1 MEGMVTARTSP
12 DELWPNRGKATVG
25 GYRRPGRSPTTRPTN
40 MVDGSTKTMTL
51 RVSIAAALLLGG
63 SITAAFAASDDTAA
77 AVAASAQADL
87 AEADASLPRFTPSE
101 ADAPEAAEE
110 TDAAIAEDL
119 GSGMASWYG
128 TDFAGRKTASGEA
141 FDPGEYTAAHRTLP
155 FGSRVRVSRG
165 GKSVVVRIN
174 DRGPFHGNRVID
186 LSRAAASD
194 LGLVSAGS
202 GQVQLALLD

>member
-1 MEGMVTARTSP
+1 
-12 DELWPNRGKATVG
+12 
-25 GYRRPGRSPTTRPTN
+25 
-40 MVDGSTKTMTL
+40 MTL

-77 AVAASAQADL
+77 TVAASAQVDP

-101 ADAPEAAEE
+101 DDTSEATEE
-110 TDAAIAEDL
+110 ADAAIAEDL